1 MSFRSY
7 LQKLDQSGHLIHVTE
22 PISKTYEIAGVLK
35 ELEPRPVIFENV
47 RESPFRVAGNLFCG
61 KGPFAEYFGIQPSQI
76 IATMTQAIEH
86 PIPPLPP
93 APLPKG
99 EGRFPSPHGGGAWG
113 EGAAPCQEVIT
124 FDPDLDTLPI
134 LFHCEG
140 DGGNYI
146 SSGVFLAKHPIH
158 GQNADFHRAMQFSKT
173 EMAIRVVKGRHFDA
187 FLEERRAL
195 DVAVCVGLPPNILA
209 AAATSVAMGV
219 DELHIAN
226 ALEPFAVVPAK
237 TVDVLVPAEAE
248 FVLEGTVY
256 TDRRHA
262 EGPFV
267 DLTETQDV
275 IRNEPI
281 FVVKAITHRRDAI
294 WHALLPG
301 ALEHKLLMGMPRE
314 PTIFREV
321 NKVVR
326 CLDVHINP
334 GGCSWLHAVVQ
345 IDKQHEDDGKK
356 AIEAA
361 FAGHRSC
368 KHVYVVDKDVDIYD
382 PLAVEWAM
390 ATRFQGDVDM
400 IVKERFPGSSLDPS
414 SEPGTHNTCRVGFD
428 LTAPLESKGKQFGKA
443 PFPKVDLA
451 KFGIRP

>member
-1 MSFRSY
+1 MTFRGY
-7 LQKLDQSGHLIHVTE
+7 LEKLDQQGRLIHVTA
-22 PISKTYEIAGVLK
+22 PISKTYEIAAVLK
-35 ELEPRPVIFENV
+35 QLEPRPVIFENII
-47 RESPFRVAGNLFCG
+47 ESPFRVAGNLFCG
-61 KGPFAEYFGIQPSQI
+61 KGPFADYFGIQPSQI
-76 IATMTQAIEH
+76 IATMTRAIDT
-86 PIPPLPP
+86 PLIPD
-93 APLPKG
+93 
-99 EGRFPSPHGGGAWG
+99 RFSPSP
-113 EGAAPCQEVIT
+113 APCQEVVT
-124 FDPDLDTLPI
+124 LDPDLDTLPI
-134 LFHCEG
+134 LYHCAG

-146 SSGVFLAKHPIH
+146 SSGVFLAKHPAH
-158 GQNADFHRAMQFSKT
+158 GQNADFHRAMQFSKI

-187 FLEERRAL
+187 FLEDRQAL
-195 DVAVCVGLPPNILA
+195 DVAVCVGLSPNILA

-256 TDRRHA
+256 ADRRHA

-275 IRNEPI
+275 IRNEPV
-281 FVVKAITHRRDAI
+281 FVVKAVTHRRDAI

-345 IDKQHEDDGKK
+345 IDKQHEDDGKR

-368 KHVYVVDKDVDIYD
+368 KHVYVVDQDIDIYD

-428 LTAPLESKGKQFGKA
+428 LTAPLETKGKQFGKA
-443 PFPKVDLA
+443 PFPVVDLA
-451 KFGIRP
+451 RFV